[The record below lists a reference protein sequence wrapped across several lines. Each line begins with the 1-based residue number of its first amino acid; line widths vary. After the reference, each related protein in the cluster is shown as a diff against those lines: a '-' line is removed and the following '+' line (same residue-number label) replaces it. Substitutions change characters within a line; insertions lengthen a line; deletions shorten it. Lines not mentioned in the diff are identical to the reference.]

1 MHKKILVV
9 DDDMSI
15 RTVVGEILSDEG
27 YDVTLA
33 ASGEEALETFRKG
46 GYGVVLTDI
55 RMGGMNGVEL
65 LKAIKQVDP
74 LAHVIIMTSYASIES
89 AIAVLK
95 AGAYDYLMKP
105 FEDLELVIS
114 AAKRAMQSVDL
125 IAEKEGLLKTLK
137 QKNAELERV
146 NEQLQEIAVRDGL
159 TGLFNHR
166 YFQEI
171 LTKEVARSER
181 HGHPLSLLFLDV
193 DDFKRY
199 NDTHGHQLGDTLLK
213 RLSHIIMGAM
223 REGDVVARYGGEEF
237 VIILPET
244 DKAFA
249 WKVAEKLRK
258 LVEEHP
264 FKGQNTQPGGKVTI
278 SLGVSTWDEDGKT
291 AAAMIQV
298 ADQALYSAKGEGK
311 NCVRTGKSD

>member
-1 MHKKILVV
+1 MHKKVLVV

-15 RTVVGEILSDEG
+15 RSVVGEILSDEG
-27 YDVTLA
+27 YEVTLA

-65 LKAIKQVDP
+65 LKAIKQIDP

-125 IAEKEGLLKTLK
+125 IAEKESLLQKLK
-137 QKNAELERV
+137 QNNTELERA

-171 LTKEVARSER
+171 LTKEVARATR
-181 HGHPLSLLFLDV
+181 HDHGLSLLFLDV

-213 RLSHIIMGAM
+213 QLSHIIMGAM
-223 REGDVVARYGGEEF
+223 REVDVVARYGGEEF
-237 VIILPET
+237 VIVLPET
-244 DKAFA
+244 DKQVAL
-249 WKVAEKLRK
+249 KVAEKLRK
-258 LVEEHP
+258 LVEDHP
-264 FKGQNTQPGGKVTI
+264 FKGEGSQPGGKVTI
-278 SLGVSTWDEDGKT
+278 SLGVSTWGDDGET
-291 AAAMIQV
+291 AAMMIQK
-298 ADQALYSAKGEGK
+298 ADQALYVAKGAGK
-311 NCVRTGKSD
+311 NCVRTAES

>member
-1 MHKKILVV
+1 MTSKILIV
-9 DDDMSI
+9 DDDLAI
-15 RTVVGEILSDEG
+15 RSVVGEVLTDEG
-27 YDVTLA
+27 YETTLA
-33 ASGEEALETFRKG
+33 ASGEEALEIFRRG

-65 LKAIKQVDP
+65 LKAIKQIDP

-125 IAEKEGLLKTLK
+125 IAERESLVQTLK
-137 QKNAELERV
+137 RKNTELERA

-171 LTKEVARSER
+171 LTKEAARAAR
-181 HGHPLSLLFLDV
+181 HGHGLSLLFLDV

-213 RLSHIIMGAM
+213 QLSHIIMGAM
-223 REGDVVARYGGEEF
+223 REVDVVARYGGEEF

-244 DKAFA
+244 DKPVALQ
-249 WKVAEKLRK
+249 VAEKLRK

-264 FKGQNTQPGGKVTI
+264 FKGESSQPGGRVTI
-278 SLGVSTWDEDGKT
+278 SLGVSTWNGDGKT
-291 AAAMIQV
+291 AAELIQK
-298 ADQALYSAKGEGK
+298 ADQALYVAKGEGK
-311 NCVRTGKSD
+311 NCVRSSE